1 VAGFLIRAGSIKL
14 IVFLTGAAVV
24 STNEAVP
31 VAGSATVQVVQAA
44 PVADGFVLLTE
55 PEFLMRIVSTELG
68 VFTGVVPVVP
78 TASVAV
84 PVVLQVVQAVPV
96 DAGSDRFTEPGILMR
111 PASPKI
117 GFLMGFVPVLAAPV
131 DGSATD
137 EPPVLFIVVPEVVPT
152 APAAVPVV
160 LQVVQGVPVDAGSDG
175 IAEPGFLMRPA
186 SPSKLGFLGGI
197 APDVPAVTVAGSA
210 AVHVAPVQ
218 ACPDGLDG
226 LIADEPG
233 FLMRP
238 ASVQLGVFM
247 GAVLPAVPAAVA
259 VQVVQAAPV
268 NGSADAPPV

>member
-1 VAGFLIRAGSIKL
+1 M

-55 PEFLMRIVSTELG
+55 PEFLMRPASPKIGFLMGIVPVLVAPVDGSATDEPPVL
-68 VFTGVVPVVP
+68 FIVVPEVVP
-78 TASVAV
+78 TAPAAV

-96 DAGSDRFTEPGILMR
+96 DAGSDRFTEPGILMS

-160 LQVVQGVPVDAGSDG
+160 LQVVQGVPVDAGSD
-175 IAEPGFLMRPA
+175 
-186 SPSKLGFLGGI
+186 
-197 APDVPAVTVAGSA
+197 
-210 AVHVAPVQ
+210 
-218 ACPDGLDG
+218 
-226 LIADEPG
+226 
-233 FLMRP
+233 
-238 ASVQLGVFM
+238 
-247 GAVLPAVPAAVA
+247 
-259 VQVVQAAPV
+259 
-268 NGSADAPPV
+268 